1 MSIFPVNFTEDF
13 RTTEPQSF
21 EPVPA
26 GEYILQVTSAEL
38 KQTKSGTG
46 LMVNVCFDII
56 GPEYQGRKIFQNYN
70 IRNDNT
76 VAENIGKQQLKALT
90 VAAGITADLRDTDQL
105 LGATVR
111 ASVVIKPAKDGYE
124 ASNNI
129 KSYKPTSD
137 AMPCVGFGAPAPSAA
152 DAPMG
157 DGIPQGGSFSEAI
170 AAKPAAPAPAAAP
183 AAATNAG
190 WKW

>member
-1 MSIFPVNFTEDF
+1 MALFGSDFTEEF
-13 RTTEPQSF
+13 KTVEPQSF

-26 GEYILQVTSAEL
+26 GEYILQITSAEL

-56 GPEYQGRKIFQNYN
+56 GPEYQGRKIFQNFN

-105 LGATVR
+105 LGATVK
-111 ASVVIKPAKDGYE
+111 AGVVIKPAKDGYE

-137 AMPCVGFGAPAPSAA
+137 AMPGMGFGAPAPSAPT
-152 DAPMG
+152 APMG
-157 DGIPQGGSFSEAI
+157 DAIPQGGSFSEAI

-183 AAATNAG
+183 AATNAG

>member
-1 MSIFPVNFTEDF
+1 MSVFPVNFTEDF

-56 GPEYQGRKIFQNYN
+56 GPEYQGRKIFQNFN

-90 VAAGITADLRDTDQL
+90 VAAGIT
-105 LGATVR
+105 GAV
-111 ASVVIKPAKDGYE
+111 
-124 ASNNI
+124 
-129 KSYKPTSD
+129 
-137 AMPCVGFGAPAPSAA
+137 
-152 DAPMG
+152 
-157 DGIPQGGSFSEAI
+157 
-170 AAKPAAPAPAAAP
+170 
-183 AAATNAG
+183 
-190 WKW
+190 

>member
-1 MSIFPVNFTEDF
+1 MALFGSDFTEEF
-13 RTTEPQSF
+13 KTVEPQSF

-26 GEYILQVTSAEL
+26 GEYILQVTTAEL

-56 GPEYQGRKIFQNYN
+56 GPEYQGRKIFQNFN

-111 ASVVIKPAKDGYE
+111 AGVVVKPAKDGYE

-137 AMPCVGFGAPAPSAA
+137 AMPGSGFGATAAPKATY
-152 DAPMG
+152 DA
-157 DGIPQGGSFSEAI
+157 IPQGGSFSEAVAV
-170 AAKPAAPAPAAAP
+170 AAKPAAHETTPSVN
-183 AAATNAG
+183 TGNTD

>member
-1 MSIFPVNFTEDF
+1 MALFGSDFTEDF

-56 GPEYQGRKIFQNYN
+56 GPEYQGRKIFQNFN

-105 LGATVR
+105 LGATVK
-111 ASVVIKPAKDGYE
+111 AGVVIKPAKDGYE

-137 AMPCVGFGAPAPSAA
+137 AMPGMGFGAPAPSAPT
-152 DAPMG
+152 APMG
-157 DGIPQGGSFSEAI
+157 DAIPQGGSFSEAI

-183 AAATNAG
+183 AATNAG

>member
-1 MSIFPVNFTEDF
+1 MALFGSDFTEEF
-13 RTTEPQSF
+13 KTVETQSF

-26 GEYILQVTSAEL
+26 GEYILQVTTAEL

-56 GPEYQGRKIFQNYN
+56 GPEYQGRKIFQNFN

-105 LGATVR
+105 LGATVK
-111 ASVVIKPAKDGYE
+111 AGVVIKPAKDGYE

-137 AMPCVGFGAPAPSAA
+137 AMPGMGFGAPAPSAPT
-152 DAPMG
+152 APMG
-157 DGIPQGGSFSEAI
+157 DAIPQGGSFSEAI

-183 AAATNAG
+183 AATNAG

>member
-38 KQTKSGTG
+38 RQTKSGTG

-105 LGATVR
+105 LGATVK
-111 ASVVIKPAKDGYE
+111 ASVVVKPASGQYE
-124 ASNNI
+124 AKNEAKNYKEAGAVMPGIGGVPTGDAVTPASGGGFSQAFPQSQSQPQPANPI
-129 KSYKPTSD
+129 K
-137 AMPCVGFGAPAPSAA
+137 
-152 DAPMG
+152 
-157 DGIPQGGSFSEAI
+157 
-170 AAKPAAPAPAAAP
+170 
-183 AAATNAG
+183 
-190 WKW
+190 W

>member
-1 MSIFPVNFTEDF
+1 MALFGNDFTEDF
-13 RTTEPQSF
+13 RNVEAQSF
-21 EPVPA
+21 EPIPA

-56 GPEYQGRKIFQNYN
+56 GPEYQGRKIFQNFN

-105 LGATVR
+105 LGATVK
-111 ASVVIKPAKDGYE
+111 ASVVVKPAKDGYE

-137 AMPCVGFGAPAPSAA
+137 AMPGVGFGAPAPSAA
-152 DAPMG
+152 AAPMG

-170 AAKPAAPAPAAAP
+170 AAKPVAPAPAAAP
-183 AAATNAG
+183 DAATNAG

>member
-56 GPEYQGRKIFQNYN
+56 GPEYQGRKIFQNFN

-90 VAAGITADLRDTDQL
+90 VAAGITADLL

-137 AMPCVGFGAPAPSAA
+137 AMPGVGFGAPAPSAA
-152 DAPMG
+152 AAPMG

-183 AAATNAG
+183 AATNAG

>member
-1 MSIFPVNFTEDF
+1 MALFGNDFTEDF
-13 RTTEPQSF
+13 RNVEAQSF
-21 EPVPA
+21 EPIPA

-105 LGATVR
+105 LGATVK
-111 ASVVIKPAKDGYE
+111 ASVVVKPAKDGYE

-137 AMPCVGFGAPAPSAA
+137 AMPGVGFGAPAPSAA
-152 DAPMG
+152 AAPMG

-170 AAKPAAPAPAAAP
+170 AAKPVAPAPAAAP
-183 AAATNAG
+183 DAATNAG

>member
-1 MSIFPVNFTEDF
+1 MALFGSDFTEEF
-13 RTTEPQSF
+13 KIVEPQSF

-56 GPEYQGRKIFQNYN
+56 GPEYQGRKIFQNFN

-105 LGATVR
+105 LGATVK
-111 ASVVIKPAKDGYE
+111 AGVVIKPAKDGYE

-137 AMPCVGFGAPAPSAA
+137 AMPGMGFGAPAPSAPT
-152 DAPMG
+152 APMG
-157 DGIPQGGSFSEAI
+157 DAIPQGGSFSEAI

-183 AAATNAG
+183 AATNAG

>member
-1 MSIFPVNFTEDF
+1 MALFGSYFTEEF
-13 RTTEPQSF
+13 KTVEPQSF

-26 GEYILQVTSAEL
+26 GEYILQITSAEL

-56 GPEYQGRKIFQNYN
+56 GPEYQGRKIFQNFN

-105 LGATVR
+105 LGATVK
-111 ASVVIKPAKDGYE
+111 AGVVIKPAKDGYE

-137 AMPCVGFGAPAPSAA
+137 AMPGMGFGAPAPSAPT
-152 DAPMG
+152 APMG
-157 DGIPQGGSFSEAI
+157 DAIPQGGSFSEAI

-183 AAATNAG
+183 AATNAG